1 MHKLNSSNVFFLT
14 MISFLGCIAI
24 FALSFYYPH
33 SIFYFRNKYTHLYD
47 KNFSDYIKSSFH
59 STNNTLNISV
69 KENRIYTDIKGFND
83 LSFLNKYENE
93 SEIQKDEKNLR
104 NLSLFNFNYFNIAV
118 IANFFSF
125 YLCFFLFI
133 SFFIEINEC
142 ETFCGCFLF
151 YLCCKCCKCCD
162 ECCGEC
168 CDECY
173 DDCRE
178 CKCCNE
184 KNCCRDSSGRNMDIK
199 GVFVLILFFI
209 AIILVL
215 LIIYGF
221 CYGTYILTE
230 LCGKHL
236 SRYIVLIII
245 SFINLGICIICCLLI
260 KENELIIYIIIGVSG
275 AITLLNVLSML
286 ITNINCCPKK
296 ESESLIDEKND
307 NMITLGE
314 YITSSPETL

>member
-1 MHKLNSSNVFFLT
+1 MNNLNSSNVFFLT

-33 SIFYFRNKYTHLYD
+33 SIFYIRNKKTQFYD

-69 KENRIYTDIKGFND
+69 MENSIYTDIKGFHS

-93 SEIQKDEKNLR
+93 TEVQKEEKKLS
-104 NLSLFNFNYFNIAV
+104 NLSLFNSNYFNIAI

-125 YLCFFLFI
+125 YLCFFLII

-151 YLCCKCCKCCD
+151 YLCCQCCRCSCCD
-162 ECCGEC
+162 ECCN
-168 CDECY
+168 ECY
-173 DDCRE
+173 DDCRKCE
-178 CKCCNE
+178 CCNE
-184 KNCCRDSSGRNMDIK
+184 KNCCRDSNGRNMDIK
-199 GVFVLILFFI
+199 GVLVLLLLTI
-209 AIILVL
+209 AIILVI

-221 CYGTYILTE
+221 CYGTYKLTE
-230 LCGKHL
+230 QCGKHL
-236 SRYIVLIII
+236 SRYIVLLII

-275 AITLLNVLSML
+275 TITLSNVLSML
-286 ITNINCCPKK
+286 ITNITCCQKK
-296 ESESLIDEKND
+296 ESDGLVDVNSE

-314 YITSSPETL
+314 YYNN